1 MANNDLARK
10 ISEILDVS
18 LNQAQKYMDQMDAEQ
33 LINAESAVDAEDAS
47 SLQSVIDE
55 LESESD
61 AEPDMTLTEVRKEI
75 NRLGKQNLQRDET
88 HDDVW
93 PLIAKLSRADWRM
106 IWPAIDES
114 VLVSLLS
121 EALDEEQDS
130 VSAADA
136 DTIHAYAQDQL
147 QEHMMWQGQI
157 VEVVIPKGPR
167 NTVGIRTQEGI
178 SMVNRTE
185 LTNLNE
191 HVLGMTA
198 MPSLARIQELAG
210 MTSTAVAE
218 ADRIHIPGVGTISQ
232 DMMPR
237 KIRRMWSDLEPK
249 LQELDQLIKSEPM
262 DYTHVNLVCA
272 HVKYLM
278 DSLCHNV
285 AAAAKNNP

>member
-10 ISEILDVS
+10 ISEILEVS
-18 LNQAQKYMDQMDAEQ
+18 LNQAQKYTDVMDAEQ
-33 LINAESAVDAEDAS
+33 LINAESAVDAEDAT
-47 SLQSVIDE
+47 SLQQVIDE

-61 AEPDMTLTEVRKEI
+61 AETDMTLTEVRKEI
-75 NRLGKQNLQRDET
+75 NRLGKQNLKQNET

-93 PLIAKLSRADWRM
+93 PLIANLSKADWRM
-106 IWPAIDES
+106 IWPAIDDQ
-114 VLVSLLS
+114 VLISLLS
-121 EALDEEQDS
+121 EALDEDQDS

-147 QEHMMWQGQI
+147 QEHMMYQGQI

-167 NTVGIRTQEGI
+167 NTVGIRTSQGI

-210 MTSTAVAE
+210 VPQAHVTE
-218 ADRIHIPGVGTISQ
+218 ADRIVIPGVGTITSE
-232 DMMPR
+232 MMPR
-237 KIRRMWSDLEPK
+237 KIRRMWEDLEPK
-249 LQELDQLIKSEPM
+249 LQELHDLIHAEPL

-285 AAAAKNNP
+285 ESAAKNSK